1 MADAP
6 LVVFVV
12 GIVAGGA
19 LVLIGVWF
27 GYRFGEGH
35 ALGLS
40 VAEVVGLTEGAE

>member
-1 MADAP
+1 MAEAP

-12 GIVAGGA
+12 GIVAGAA

-35 ALGLS
+35 ANGQT
-40 VAEVVGLTEGAE
+40 VAEVLGLTEGDQ